1 MDTTLLSMNKSESI
15 RCTLSPPEVEIEG
28 HQQSLEIKITAM
40 RDLFFDKSL
49 LGKEQDYW
57 IDVIIPYGNGEEAL
71 TIDSQNIQL
80 VAPESWIV
88 DKLILDD
95 GKIYWRISNEA
106 KLGKGDT
113 IALSIRNV
121 ICNSVAGQTTVTV
134 GCLALSPVNG
144 DYITVSDSCSLPLLK
159 TYCPVI
165 FNFTA
170 KNTKESIPALKADG
184 FTEINQLLTLDSIA
198 VMCPPYAVDP
208 PSPHP
213 RETKEVTVSW
223 VTQNAA
229 ILELSDGGQLSEA
242 KGTKNVSVD
251 KSLSKITLSAFST
264 KRTFVDRQTSDII

>member
-1 MDTTLLSMNKSESI
+1 MNESESI
-15 RCTLSPPEVEIEG
+15 RCTLSPSEVEIEG

-57 IDVIIPYGNGEEAL
+57 IDVIIPYGNGKEAL
-71 TIDSQNIQL
+71 TIDSQHIQL
-80 VAPESWIV
+80 IAPESWIV

-134 GCLALSPVNG
+134 GCLALSLMNG

-170 KNTKESIPALKADG
+170 KNTKGSIPVLKADE
-184 FTEINQLLTLDSIA
+184 FTGINQLLTLDSIA
-198 VMCPPYAVDP
+198 VICRPYAVP
-208 PSPHP
+208 PYP

-223 VTQNAA
+223 VTKNAA
-229 ILELSDGGQLSEA
+229 ILELSDGGQLYGD

-251 KSLSKITLSAFST
+251 RSLSKITLSAFST